1 MNVTLT
7 VSTPSTG
14 STSSGA
20 PAPPVAMGKTQN
32 TRSGGLWTHARFLTQ
47 PQSRRCQ
54 PCSFCASGAEEHAS
68 VLTNE
73 VSTSKHTHTH
83 AQTWHTIAAA
93 AATRVQ
99 HESSH
104 LPTVIALGCASV
116 LRAVEVHLQ
125 GTVHPIRMCQI
136 PAVHCET
143 LPFFSVCSQRWSA
156 LARPS
161 HRMPSHKML

>member
-1 MNVTLT
+1 MCECDSHRVNTFHWIHFVWSSGTTCGHGKDTKHEKRGTLD
-7 VSTPSTG
+7 SCAFPH
-14 STSSGA
+14 STSI
-20 PAPPVAMGKTQN
+20 KTVPTMQW
-32 TRSGGLWTHARFLTQ
+32 L
-47 PQSRRCQ
+47 CI
-54 PCSFCASGAEEHAS
+54 SGAEELSSHF
-68 VLTNE
+68 LTNE

-125 GTVHPIRMCQI
+125 GTVHPIQMCQI
-136 PAVHCET
+136 PAVH
-143 LPFFSVCSQRWSA
+143 LRDPSLFFLSSA
-156 LARPS
+156 TAKRLF
-161 HRMPSHKML
+161 